1 MCANIYKVA
10 SNNTEHNITTT
21 NKVPGNQHN
30 VAIFVP
36 DNLICSKEC
45 SCCSFGYV

>member
-10 SNNTEHNITTT
+10 SNTELTTT